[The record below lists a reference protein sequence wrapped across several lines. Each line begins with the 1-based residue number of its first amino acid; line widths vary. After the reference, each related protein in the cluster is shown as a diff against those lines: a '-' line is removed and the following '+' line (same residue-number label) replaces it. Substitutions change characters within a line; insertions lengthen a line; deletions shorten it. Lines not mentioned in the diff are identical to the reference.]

1 MPWLIVNLDL
11 LTFNH
16 SMIIAYIFSNIVKIK
31 TFIKFLDNIHF
42 ISDKIQK
49 ADVLFLTL
57 STLQVHET
65 TVILWRVYWNV
76 YDNSLN

>member
-16 SMIIAYIFSNIVKIK
+16 SMIIAYVLSNIVKIK
-31 TFIKFLDNIHF
+31 TFIKILNNIHF

-49 ADVLFLTL
+49 AGVLFLTL
-57 STLQVHET
+57 STLHVHET
-65 TVILWRVYWNV
+65 TVIL
-76 YDNSLN
+76 